1 MKGRD
6 TGSLLH
12 GVPGAASPRIPSAA
26 SHSCSVTAATL
37 TFQRICVQP
46 APRGGPRAPH
56 VLIWVG
62 TLHPASRIGHVAFP
76 APPPAGS
83 PGKHTGL
90 VIKAKLG
97 FGCSEP

>member
-12 GVPGAASPRIPSAA
+12 GVPGRVA
-26 SHSCSVTAATL
+26 SHPFSGVSFVQCNCGYTNVSK
-37 TFQRICVQP
+37 ICVQP
-46 APRGGPRAPH
+46 ALRGGPRAPH

-97 FGCSEP
+97 FGCCEP